1 MKGELGNGGQ
11 RKENEGAGRRSINK
25 GCSDGTSTNPGVGS
39 RLGVVGMGMGM
50 PSLEAEEPKAV
61 MLCVWKG
68 EEGVGRRRAGQ
79 PLG

>member
-1 MKGELGNGGQ
+1 
-11 RKENEGAGRRSINK
+11 
-25 GCSDGTSTNPGVGS
+25 
-39 RLGVVGMGMGM
+39 MGMGM

-68 EEGVGRRRAGQ
+68 EEGVGRQRAGQ